1 MTFESALTFFIAI
14 FIFGVTPGPGIFAIL
29 ARALTQGTR
38 ACITLAFGMT
48 LSDAV
53 YLVLASYSLSA
64 IAANYGEVF
73 TVIRILGALYLLY
86 LGWKMWTAPIADPN
100 DATAVRSAGH
110 WRSLFQGIAISASN
124 PKVILFYI
132 AFLPT
137 FMDLSRLTGADI
149 LLAVVLTLTA
159 LMSGLMLIAFGAS
172 RVRLW
177 VRSVAGMRRL
187 NRSAASI
194 MGGAGVWL
202 LTRH

>member
-1 MTFESALTFFIAI
+1 MTLESALTFFIAI
-14 FIFGVTPGPGIFAIL
+14 FIFGITPGPGIFAIL
-29 ARALTQGTR
+29 ARALTQGAR
-38 ACITLAFGMT
+38 SCITLAFGMT

-53 YLVLASYSLSA
+53 YLVLASFSLSA
-64 IAANYGEVF
+64 IAANYAEVF
-73 TVIRILGALYLLY
+73 TVIRVLGALYLLY
-86 LGWKMWTAPIADPN
+86 LAWKMWTAPIADPQT
-100 DATAVRSAGH
+100 ATGVRAAGH

-137 FMDLSRLTGADI
+137 FMDLSRLTGSDI

-159 LMSGLMLIAFGAS
+159 LMTGLMLIALAAS
-172 RVRLW
+172 RVRFW
-177 VRSVAGMRRL
+177 IRSAAGMRRL

-202 LTRH
+202 LTKH